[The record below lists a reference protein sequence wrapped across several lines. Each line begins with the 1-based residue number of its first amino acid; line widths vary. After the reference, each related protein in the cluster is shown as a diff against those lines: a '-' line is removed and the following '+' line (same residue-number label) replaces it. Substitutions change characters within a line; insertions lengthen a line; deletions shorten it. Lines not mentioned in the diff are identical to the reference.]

1 MNNGYANPKGC
12 CVMGPFYLPV
22 KVKVLL
28 WQKDWKTVG
37 INLSWTQAGLDLEV
51 EGLAVDLVA
60 ERQ

>member
-1 MNNGYANPKGC
+1 
-12 CVMGPFYLPV
+12 
-22 KVKVLL
+22 L

>member
-1 MNNGYANPKGC
+1 
-12 CVMGPFYLPV
+12 MGPFYLPV